1 LKLKLGANGRT
12 RSCVYC
18 RTVRRAVVASSRAL
32 ERLAEPLPTTTLDD
46 ALREHR
52 EPWITKREL
61 AEHLGISTRWIDRR
75 IQMGL
80 PSTLLGNRRRFQLSA
95 VEA

>member
-1 LKLKLGANGRT
+1 M
-12 RSCVYC
+12 
-18 RTVRRAVVASSRAL
+18 VRRHEHSSAAKPLARTTRTSADASG
-32 ERLAEPLPTTTLDD
+32 
-46 ALREHR
+46 EHR

-95 VEA
+95 VEAWLRTHHG